1 MIRVIRTS
9 HAELAMLRRGSIR
22 TLPVPARLPEPTA
35 RKGLPPIEA
44 DCEVVVVAAA
54 TDDRP
59 RARLQVIT
67 VGTTDCGD
75 HWMVT
80 VRAGWAVESPL
91 YLASQPGILKADY
104 TTSAD
109 RAMRDEPEVLA
120 ENANELVA
128 RLARTE
134 KRRPVD
140 RRPWR
145 T

>member
-1 MIRVIRTS
+1 
-9 HAELAMLRRGSIR
+9 
-22 TLPVPARLPEPTA
+22 
-35 RKGLPPIEA
+35 
-44 DCEVVVVAAA
+44 
-54 TDDRP
+54 
-59 RARLQVIT
+59 
-67 VGTTDCGD
+67 
-75 HWMVT
+75 MVT